1 MSLEGLRTQLA
12 AIDRDILERIALRL
26 QVAKQ
31 IGQAKSAAGLPTRDF
46 HQEKAV
52 LERAAAAARET
63 GLAPDLARRVLLD
76 LIDASL
82 GLQERDLV
90 IQEGRG
96 AGRRALIIG
105 GSGKMGRWMGS
116 FLASQGY
123 DVHVADPAVVTEDD
137 HHVSDWRSAAL
148 DHELVVVAAPLRTTA
163 TILESLADS
172 PPRGLVFDIGS
183 LKSPLRQ
190 GLARLAAAGARVTS
204 IHPMFG
210 PGTELLSGRHVVF
223 VDVGVPEATAAARAL
238 FASTMAIQV
247 TMDLDAHDRLVA
259 FVLGLSHA
267 VNIAFFTALAESHE
281 AVAHLDRISST
292 TFDAQL
298 RVAAAVAREN
308 PSLYYEIQALNDY
321 GADALA
327 ALGAAV
333 ERLRAAVGARDE
345 AEFRRMMERGRDY
358 LAGLAAGQAGG

>member
-1 MSLEGLRTQLA
+1 MSLEALRAQLA
-12 AIDRDILERIALRL
+12 AVDRAILERIAERL
-26 QVAKQ
+26 DLSRQ

-52 LERAAAAARET
+52 LERAAAVAREV
-63 GLAPDLARRVLLD
+63 GLSPELARRLLLG

-90 IQEGRG
+90 SQEGRG
-96 AGRRALIIG
+96 AGSRALVIG
-105 GSGKMGRWMGS
+105 GVGKMGRWMGR

-123 DVHVADPAVVTEDD
+123 DVHVADPAVTAEDD
-137 HHVSDWRSAAL
+137 HQVVDWRRLTL

-163 TILESLADS
+163 AILEALAES
-172 PPRGLVFDIGS
+172 PPRGLLFDIAS
-183 LKSPLRQ
+183 LKSPLRG
-190 GLARLAAAGARVTS
+190 GLARLTAAGARVTS

-210 PGTELLSGRHVVF
+210 PATELLSGRHVVF
-223 VDVGVPEATAAARAL
+223 VDVGVPEATAAAREL

-247 TMDLDAHDRLVA
+247 TMDLDSHDRLIA
-259 FVLGLSHA
+259 YVLGLSHA

-281 AVAHLDRISST
+281 AVGHLERLSST

-298 RVAAAVAREN
+298 RVAGAVARES

-321 GADALA
+321 GGDALE

-345 AEFRRMMERGRDY
+345 AAFRRLMERGSEY
-358 LAGLAAGQAGG
+358 LAGLTRQEPAG